1 MTTQINQTEVLCVH
15 CGVQCEQDVIVY
27 EGLPF
32 CCHGCETVF
41 KVLSDHRSGN
51 TSNIQFPSTAGYEFL
66 EEDEIQEALIIFKN
80 NGISKIR
87 FRTPAVHCSSCVQIL
102 EKLNILHNGIVAS
115 RIDFPRKEVTI
126 DFCDDVISLR
136 QVADL
141 LTFVGYPPEI
151 NLATIQSSKDRTYDH
166 QLLLQIGSAGFIFGN
181 VMLLS
186 FPEYFGLDD
195 PFFERLFGYLSL
207 AFCIPLLTY
216 SASDYLRSAY
226 TSLLN
231 GSLNIDVPISL
242 GALVLFLRSAYDIM
256 SQTGGGYLDSLSGFI
271 FFLLIG
277 KWFQKKTYDRISF
290 DRNYESY
297 FPLFATKSTGD
308 GISSVLLKNIVESDE
323 LIIRHQEI
331 IPCDSKLLGKEA
343 QIDYSF
349 VTGEDRAIH
358 AKTSDK
364 LFAGGRNL
372 GASIKV
378 KVLKTVDQ
386 SYLTKLWE
394 DEHSMVNTT
403 LVRSLLIDKVGKYF
417 TLTILGIALITIIYW
432 MAIDPKVAMHAFT
445 SVLIIACP
453 CVIALSI
460 PFTFGSLLSMLGTRS
475 VFIRGTHILEKI
487 QSATTIVFDKT
498 GTITSGVR
506 PKIDYVGK
514 SLTFEQKELAS
525 LVAQQ
530 SSHPLSQFVF
540 DHLGIG
546 LQEVELSDFNE
557 VSGMGVMGRYNS
569 SQAKLG
575 SMKFVE
581 EAIDHKLDQ
590 SSYVHLSIN
599 GEYMGHFKVLTQ
611 FRPGLSTLLDNLR
624 KRYQVHLLSGDLDF
638 QKEELMTQYGFQP
651 DEMQFGKSPQDKMSY
666 INDMKAKGDNV
677 IMIGD
682 GLNDAGALR
691 ASDVGFVITEDLNN
705 FTPASDV
712 VIHASMF
719 KKIVEL
725 LELVK
730 GVKYILYFIYFM
742 AIIYNGVGLFFAV
755 QGLLSPVVAAILM
768 PASSISMVVMGY
780 GLTWAYFRKSTSG
793 WKLTSHLSKTQPDP
807 KLSIA

>member
-1 MTTQINQTEVLCVH
+1 MTSEINQTEVLCIH
-15 CGVQCEQDVIVY
+15 CGNQCEEDVIVY
-27 EGLPF
+27 DGLSF

-41 KVLSDHRSGN
+41 KVLSDHATGN

-66 EEDEIQEALIIFKN
+66 EEEEIQEALIIFKD

-102 EKLNILHNGIVAS
+102 EKLNILHNGIVTS

-126 DFCDDVISLR
+126 DYCDDVISLR
-136 QVADL
+136 QIADL

-151 NLATIQSSKDRTYDH
+151 NLATVNGTSNKSYDH
-166 QLLLQIGSAGFIFGN
+166 KLLLQIGSAGFIFGN

-186 FPEYFGLDD
+186 FPEYFGLKD

-216 SASDYLRSAY
+216 SASDYLKSAY

-242 GALVLFLRSAYDIM
+242 GALVLFMRSAYDIM

-271 FFLLIG
+271 FFLLVG

-297 FPLFATKSTGD
+297 FPLFATKLKD
-308 GISSVLLKNIVESDE
+308 NKISSVLLKNIAESDE

-331 IPCDSKLLGKEA
+331 IPCDSELLTKEA

-358 AKTSDK
+358 TKTAHK

-394 DEHSMVNTT
+394 GEHTGIDET
-403 LVRSLLIDKVGKYF
+403 LERSFLIDKVGRYF
-417 TLTILGIALITIIYW
+417 TLSILGIALFTIIYW
-432 MAIDPKVAMHAFT
+432 MAVDPKVAMHAFT

-460 PFTFGSLLSMLGTRS
+460 PFTFGSMLSMLGTRS

-498 GTITSGVR
+498 GTITSGIR
-506 PKIDYVGK
+506 PKIEYVGK
-514 SLTFEQKELAS
+514 SLTFEQKEIAS

-540 DHLGIG
+540 DHLGVG
-546 LQEVELSDFNE
+546 HQEVELTEFKE
-557 VSGMGVMGRYNS
+557 ISGSGVEGRKNS
-569 SQAKLG
+569 SHAKLG
-575 SMKFVE
+575 SADF
-581 EAIDHKLDQ
+581 IGQNPDHNSAQ

-599 GEYMGHFKVLTQ
+599 GQYMGYFQVVTQ
-611 FRPGLSTLLDNLR
+611 FRPGLNKLLDGLR
-624 KRYQVHLLSGDLDF
+624 KKYQVRLLSGDLDF
-638 QKEELMTQYGFQP
+638 QKPELMARYGFEA
-651 DEMQFGKSPQDKMSY
+651 DEMQFEKSPQDKMAY
-666 INDMKAKGDNV
+666 VNDMKVNGHKV

-719 KKIVEL
+719 ERIVEL
-725 LELVK
+725 LKLIE

-742 AIIYNGVGLFFAV
+742 AILYNGVGLFFAV

-768 PASSISMVVMGY
+768 PTSSISMVVLGY
-780 GLTWAYFRKSTSG
+780 GLTWMYFRKSTSG
-793 WKLTSHLSKTQPDP
+793 WKLTSHMDGTQADP